1 MLIVKPIITEKSM
14 KEAAAKRYT
23 FEVDLRAN
31 KTQIKKA
38 VEKEF
43 GVKVTRVRTA
53 IVPGRKYRHAKKMR
67 LGHKPDW
74 KKAVVSIKPDQK
86 IDLFETTNTK

>member
-1 MLIVKPIITEKSM
+1 M

-23 FEVDLRAN
+23 FEVDIKVN

-43 GVKVTRVRTA
+43 GVKVVGVRTA
-53 IVPGRKYRHAKKMR
+53 IMHGKKYRHTKKWKFGYKADR
-67 LGHKPDW
+67 
-74 KKAVVSIKPDQK
+74 KKAVVSIKPEQK
-86 IDLFETTNTK
+86 IELFETTATK